1 MIIFNSNVLKFGGF
15 WLGYGSSPTPPQPTI
30 YHINVPT
37 VQHGTVAVNPT
48 EGPTGTLVTISTVPD
63 TGYELDT
70 ISLTGAELI
79 NGNQFYIDG
88 SDVTVNATFREASAV
103 DVLYVNRLNDC
114 RLRTDPFP
122 PEEGGVG
129 VKYYLYPYMTS
140 FENQTQTPI
149 TEPFMRGN
157 IWTGESDFEITQVV
171 PSGIMPSSYAGMPQA
186 NHRLVDGNV
195 RLNLV
200 GILAETASL
209 NEFTWGLWVKMP
221 NDTVLIDSSMV
232 MGCIGIWRYRTD
244 TGAHLTL
251 ANAYQD
257 TDSYAWGN
265 ATIEKLNGSTGT
277 FYGMSNGSYEFGI
290 HPSTN
295 EWCYFAT
302 YFNRTTHTVEY
313 YINGVIYF
321 RLTNVPDGVFTYAE
335 QSQGSGIQSQK
346 NIVYKNSTVTPSK
359 KCSYCEYVIYR
370 GKHTA
375 IPTAPYI
382 ATQYNIN
389 VAATQHGTVSVNP
402 SSGSTGMLVTITVV
416 PESGYELDSISLT
429 GATLINANQFYIENS
444 DVTVTATFV
453 QSVNFRTVNINGLTW
468 SAEDLNVNDGLGNDD
483 IKEESYTFNG
493 TTYSWCLYTITAAQ
507 RIAALYP
514 GWHIA
519 TANEWVNLAT
529 YAGGWDVAGGKMKTA
544 FGWKNS
550 GNGTNELGF
559 NGYPTGGWDTA
570 IHHQAT
576 GITESARYIAIP
588 VSGGSRFEY
597 VGLSYLNNK
606 LSASTGSRPSYCC
619 LRLVKDHN

>member
-1 MIIFNSNVLKFGGF
+1 MIIFNNNVLKFGGF
-15 WLGYGSSPTPPQPTI
+15 WLGFGSSPTPPQPTI
-30 YHINVPT
+30 YRINVPT

-48 EGPTGTLVTISTVPD
+48 EGPTGTLVTISTAPD

-88 SDVTVNATFREASAV
+88 SDVTVNVTFREASAV
-103 DVLYVNRLNDC
+103 EVLYVNRMNDV
-114 RLRTDPFP
+114 RAKSSQSAGHTH
-122 PEEGGVG
+122 
-129 VKYYLYPYMTS
+129 YLYPYMTS
-140 FENQTQTPI
+140 FENQSQTPDCGS
-149 TEPFMRGN
+149 TFRSVSTVTPN
-157 IWTGESDFEITQVV
+157 
-171 PSGIMPSSYAGMPQA
+171 GIMPNSYAGMPMAVFVSGAA
-186 NHRLVDGNV
+186 NSDCSQL
-195 RLNLV
+195 L
-200 GILAETASL
+200 ETASL
-209 NEFTWGLWVKMP
+209 TEFTWGIWAKTP
-221 NDTVLIDSSMV
+221 TV
-232 MGCIGIWRYRTD
+232 R
-244 TGAHLTL
+244 TL
-251 ANAYQD
+251 AYVANPVYGLIGVGSSGSSSSWYCDLYLVDGANTSSIAD
-257 TDSYAWGN
+257 
-265 ATIEKLNGSTGT
+265 ATVEKFNGSTGSNYMDIAVGDWYT
-277 FYGMSNGSYEFGI
+277 FGFHPEWGSWNY
-290 HPSTN
+290 
-295 EWCYFAT
+295 YAT
-302 YFNRTTHTVEY
+302 YFNRTTHTIEY
-313 YINGVIYF
+313 YINGNIYF
-321 RLTNVPDGVFTYAE
+321 RLTNVPDELFTDT
-335 QSQGSGIQSQK
+335 SLDRNGSPRSR
-346 NIVYKNSTVTPSK
+346 NISHINSTSDATDKSFPL
-359 KCSYCEYVIYR
+359 CEYVIYR

-389 VAATQHGTVSVNP
+389 VAATQHGTVTVNP

-429 GATLINANQFYIENS
+429 GATLINANQFYIENT

-453 QSVNFRTVNINGLTW
+453 QSVNFSTVNINGLTW
-468 SAEDLNVNDGLGNDD
+468 SAEDLNVNDGGSG
-483 IKEESYTFNG
+483 IIQESYTFDG

-529 YAGGWDVAGGKMKTA
+529 YAGGLNVAGGKMKTT

-588 VSGGSRFEY
+588 VSGGSQFEY

-606 LSASTGSRPSYCC
+606 LGASTGSRPSYCC

>member
-1 MIIFNSNVLKFGGF
+1 MIKFGNDVVTFGGSWLKFGY
-15 WLGYGSSPTPPQPTI
+15 LPTVYHVTVSP
-30 YHINVPT
+30 

-70 ISLTGAELI
+70 ILLTGAELI

-88 SDVTVNATFREASAV
+88 SDVTVNVTFREVSAV
-103 DVLYVNRLNDC
+103 EVLYVNRMNDV
-114 RLRTDPFP
+114 RAKSSQSIGDTH
-122 PEEGGVG
+122 
-129 VKYYLYPYMTS
+129 YLYPYMTS
-140 FENQTQTPI
+140 FENQSQTPDCGS
-149 TEPFMRGN
+149 TFKSVSTVTPNG
-157 IWTGESDFEITQVV
+157 T
-171 PSGIMPSSYAGMPQA
+171 MPNSYAGMPMAVFVSGGGASDCSQ
-186 NHRLVDGNV
+186 L
-195 RLNLV
+195 L
-200 GILAETASL
+200 ETASL
-209 NEFTWGLWVKMP
+209 SEFTWGIWAKTPTVRTIGYVANPVYGLIGVNSSGTNPDWVVDLYLM
-221 NDTVLIDSSMV
+221 
-232 MGCIGIWRYRTD
+232 
-244 TGAHLTL
+244 
-251 ANAYQD
+251 
-257 TDSYAWGN
+257 DSYNTSWGN
-265 ATIEKLNGSTGT
+265 ATVEKFNGSSGDA
-277 FYGMSNGSYEFGI
+277 FDDGPHGYQFGFHPERGSWNY
-290 HPSTN
+290 
-295 EWCYFAT
+295 YAV

-313 YINGVIYF
+313 YINGNIYF
-321 RLTNVPDGVFTYAE
+321 RLTNVPDETFTNTSLDYNATPYPR
-335 QSQGSGIQSQK
+335 
-346 NIVYKNSTVTPSK
+346 NISHINSTPDAVDQSFPL
-359 KCSYCEYVIYR
+359 CEYVIYR

-402 SSGSTGMLVTITVV
+402 SSGSTGMLVTITVT

-429 GATLINANQFYIENS
+429 GATLINANQFYIENT

-483 IKEESYTFNG
+483 IKEESYTFDG

-507 RIAALYP
+507 RIAARYP

-519 TANEWVNLAT
+519 TADEWVNLAT
-529 YAGGWDVAGGKMKTA
+529 YAGGWDVAGGKMKTT

-576 GITESARYIAIP
+576 GITESAHYIAIP
-588 VSGGSRFEY
+588 VSGGSQATY

-606 LSASTGSRPSYCC
+606 LSNSVNSRPTYNC